1 MSNQGISVIEI
12 IKPTQIVSGGY
23 YMARGYF
30 KKMQIITIII

>member
-23 YMARGYF
+23 YMARGTL
-30 KKMQIITIII
+30 KKCKLLR